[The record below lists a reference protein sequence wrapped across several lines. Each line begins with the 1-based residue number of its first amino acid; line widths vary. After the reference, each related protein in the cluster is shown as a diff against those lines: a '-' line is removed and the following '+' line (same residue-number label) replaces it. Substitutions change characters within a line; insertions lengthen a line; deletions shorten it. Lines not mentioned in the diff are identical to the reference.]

1 MTAEAF
7 RPHDRLRRAADF
19 RRVFR
24 SGDRLGGGLFLL
36 VASGNK
42 LGRSRLGLAVGRRVG
57 TAVARNRAK
66 RLLREAFRRSRAT
79 AAAGF
84 DLVLVAN
91 NDIVGRGQ
99 REVLTE
105 WQARRARLERRGAAK
120 ARREV
125 VDRSG

>member
-1 MTAEAF
+1 VTAQGF
-7 RPHDRLRRAADF
+7 RPEDRLRRAADF

-24 SGDRLGGGLFLL
+24 RGDRLGGEFFLL
-36 VASGNK
+36 VASSNK
-42 LGRSRLGLAVGRRVG
+42 LGRSRLGLAVGRRIG

-79 AAAGF
+79 AAVGC

-99 REVLTE
+99 HEVLTA
-105 WQARRARLERRGAAK
+105 WQARRARLDRRGATK
-120 ARREV
+120 GRREAAG
-125 VDRSG
+125 RSG